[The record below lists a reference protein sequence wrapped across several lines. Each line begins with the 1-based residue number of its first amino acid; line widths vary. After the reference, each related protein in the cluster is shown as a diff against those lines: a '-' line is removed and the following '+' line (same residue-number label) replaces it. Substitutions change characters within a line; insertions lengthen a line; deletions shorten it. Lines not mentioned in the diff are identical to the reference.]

1 MWTVAARLQRSFNG
15 IIVIIIIIVLVVV
28 AACEIFTHKSEF
40 LSEFTPDIALLRHC
54 EFSGTLKISS
64 FHRLKNVIPMRE
76 FAEVNS
82 YDSRTVTRC

>member
-1 MWTVAARLQRSFNG
+1 MWTVAARLQRSFTG
-15 IIVIIIIIVLVVV
+15 IIVIIMIVLVVV

-64 FHRLKNVIPMRE
+64 FHRTEKCHTYERICR
-76 FAEVNS
+76 S
-82 YDSRTVTRC
+82 